1 MAKTKGFPKKL
12 AYTTPELLG
21 LNDTIKTRS
30 LRVIDFL
37 HNNSLLPDGI
47 IGNRIVAHMTGLGQ
61 GDFINTHA
69 INKSLKSFSN
79 LDRFL
84 QTIYQPYANNHYTAL
99 RKSRSCS
106 KQPKG
111 EAKIFG
117 KNYLKKQKL
126 T

>member
-30 LRVIDFL
+30 IRVIDFL
-37 HNNSLLPDGI
+37 HNNTLLPDGI

-69 INKSLKSFSN
+69 INKSFKKLFEPGQIFANHIPTLCEQPLHSFAEIKE
-79 LDRFL
+79 LFKATKR
-84 QTIYQPYANNHYTAL
+84 
-99 RKSRSCS
+99 
-106 KQPKG
+106 
-111 EAKIFG
+111 EAKNFG
-117 KNYLKKQKL
+117 KNYLKKRKL